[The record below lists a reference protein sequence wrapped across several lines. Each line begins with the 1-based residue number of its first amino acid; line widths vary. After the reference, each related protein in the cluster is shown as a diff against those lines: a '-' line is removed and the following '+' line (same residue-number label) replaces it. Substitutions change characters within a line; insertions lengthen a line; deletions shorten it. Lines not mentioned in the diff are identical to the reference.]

1 MHRSSFQRAEAAGA
15 AIYGYIQKV
24 SGDLR
29 INSRH
34 EICGVGSWSSANKM
48 RSILLGSSEIKTSY
62 GFETCTTIGCAEN
75 SPQDASER
83 QRPYSRYEYCLRV

>member
-1 MHRSSFQRAEAAGA
+1 MHRSSFKELKRGA
-15 AIYGYIQKV
+15 AIYGYIQKYPAF
-24 SGDLR
+24 R
-29 INSRH
+29 INSRQKFAASVR
-34 EICGVGSWSSANKM
+34 GPSANKM